1 MSRSDI
7 FSAMRMALATIR
19 EHKLRSFL
27 TVLGVIIGTGTMIGV
42 GSIITGL
49 DGSITNI
56 FRSFGRKGLTRLSRP
71 APAMGFTAS
80 SSGHSET
87 SSH

>member
-1 MSRSDI
+1 MNRAEVMS
-7 FSAMRMALATIR
+7 AGGLALATIR

-49 DGSITNI
+49 DGSITEH
-56 FRSFGRKGLTRLSRP
+56 LPQLRP
-71 APAMGFTAS
+71 EHA
-80 SSGHSET
+80 
-87 SSH
+87 